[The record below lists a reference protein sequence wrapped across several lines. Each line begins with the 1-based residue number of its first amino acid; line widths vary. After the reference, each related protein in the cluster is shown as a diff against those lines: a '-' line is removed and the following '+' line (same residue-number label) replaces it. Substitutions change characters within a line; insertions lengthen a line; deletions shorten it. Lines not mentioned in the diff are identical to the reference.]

1 LSNIFPGTN
10 TGYRFNEYPE
20 LYDWIIPDMKNETV
34 QKKIE
39 IIQKWNDYILYLKE
53 EYKEYEDEVDN
64 TFLKD
69 KSFFVYQE
77 KEHKEEDNTRKRKL
91 EGGKRRSIKH
101 KSNRKSNSKSKSRI
115 NSKSNSK
122 SKSRINSKSKSKK

>member
-1 LSNIFPGTN
+1 MAYYGEKKGHVVLIDFGFTKKIPDDILNHARDEYENNNFVEILNIFYNEEKLSNIFPGTN

-39 IIQKWNDYILYLKE
+39 IIQKWNAYILYLKE

-64 TFLKD
+64 TF
-69 KSFFVYQE
+69 
-77 KEHKEEDNTRKRKL
+77 
-91 EGGKRRSIKH
+91 
-101 KSNRKSNSKSKSRI
+101 
-115 NSKSNSK
+115 
-122 SKSRINSKSKSKK
+122 